1 MVKYPLDP
9 LDHLFFALSDP
20 TRRSILGRLAEEGQ
34 LMVTA
39 LAEPYDMSLPAIS
52 KHLRVL
58 ERAGLLVQKKG
69 GRIRHCQLVAE
80 PLQAAATW
88 IDQYSQFWEAK
99 FDSLAD
105 YLAQISEQSAV
116 GGEEETERLRD

>member
-1 MVKYPLDP
+1 MVKYSSNSLD
-9 LDHLFFALSDP
+9 DIFFALADP
-20 TRRSILGRLAEEGQ
+20 TRRSMIGRLAAEGE

-58 ERAGLLVQKKG
+58 ERAGLLMQEKE
-69 GRIRHCQLVAE
+69 GRIRHCQLVVE

-99 FDSLAD
+99 FDSLTE
-105 YLAQISEQSAV
+105 YLAKIQAQD
-116 GGEEETERLRD
+116 ETQKGDKKW

>member
-1 MVKYPLDP
+1 MVKYSSESLD
-9 LDHLFFALSDP
+9 DIFSALADP
-20 TRRSILGRLAEEGQ
+20 TRRSMIERLAVEGE
-34 LMVTA
+34 LMVTT

-58 ERAGLLVQKKG
+58 ERAGLLVQEKN

-80 PLQAAATW
+80 PLQAAASW

-105 YLAQISEQSAV
+105 YLAEIQSQH
-116 GGEEETERLRD
+116 ERRSKKWKQNW